1 MQQTKLVGLQLFL
14 LLLFLFYPKC
24 YDFSKPRLPHMQAA
38 SRQGEA
44 LEDAQI
50 EHVLLNTPSVMKLAR
65 SVIDAKRQTSFA
77 TAMRKTAT
85 LSS

>member
-1 MQQTKLVGLQLFL
+1 
-14 LLLFLFYPKC
+14 
-24 YDFSKPRLPHMQAA
+24 MQAA

-77 TAMRKTAT
+77 TVLRKAAI